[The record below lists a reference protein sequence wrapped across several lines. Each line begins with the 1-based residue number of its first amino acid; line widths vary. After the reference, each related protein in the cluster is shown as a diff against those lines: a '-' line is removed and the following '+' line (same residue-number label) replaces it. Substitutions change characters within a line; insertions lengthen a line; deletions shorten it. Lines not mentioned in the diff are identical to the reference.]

1 GSIDLEILKRRENRD
16 DFKDSIAL
24 RAGRMLQENFKKFA
38 IGNRG
43 DMLIRHQCELNKFRR
58 VASNP
63 SRELG
68 YNQGTGDIQSD
79 IRRRGPGE
87 SRETR
92 IRQIEVCA
100 PRSVRG
106 RGSSEGDG
114 RLAGQNE
121 GPRETRLP
129 PGAVRR
135 GKQPL
140 SSAVVAAADAPT
152 TCACRARRLSS
163 SSSSPSSS
171 LPSTSSMVAPLPTGS
186 PDILDEGCGVM
197 GNWSCRNR
205 LALSENEVKSNSLEI
220 CAGAIQVHCEN
231 QFDWKSM
238 NVESTSQSLPCLS
251 KAKEVICRNVLLR

>member
-1 GSIDLEILKRRENRD
+1 MTETKPRNIGATRKTKGNAMMVGVGRRRRLKRKTRD
-16 DFKDSIAL
+16 RTSFP
-24 RAGRMLQENFKKFA
+24 FA
-38 IGNRG
+38 RK
-43 DMLIRHQCELNKFRR
+43 R
-58 VASNP
+58 
-63 SRELG
+63 
-68 YNQGTGDIQSD
+68 
-79 IRRRGPGE
+79 PGE

-100 PRSVRG
+100 PRSIRG

-163 SSSSPSSS
+163 SSSLSPSSS
-171 LPSTSSMVAPLPTGS
+171 SSSMVAPLPTGS
-186 PDILDEGCGVM
+186 PFGPSCERVIPETVRERKDILDEGCGVM
-197 GNWSCRNR
+197 GNWSRWRNR
-205 LALSENEVKSNSLEI
+205 LALCENEVKLHSLQTR
-220 CAGAIQVHCEN
+220 ARAIQVHCEN

-238 NVESTSQSLPCLS
+238 NDESTNPLLTLS
-251 KAKEVICRNVLLR
+251 SRNEGSDFS